1 MWNTIFY
8 FFTSG
13 TFASAPSTSTTPAKA
28 QDEQNVSAD
37 TDILSP
43 TKDNLLIVSPYISR
57 PHLLDLKTLNR
68 SQIFLAKALTALS
81 PATHAYATVPYIE
94 AFNWE
99 AVFSSLAAAVK
110 EDAFQWTGQFFYI
123 VVFRSQVPPS
133 TDRSHLAELDKA
145 AHMEAMTSG
154 GLLKY
159 WFGLP
164 DGDGRN
170 LATCKL
176 LARSTGSRVPDIS
189 TGIWRRRE
197 DAAPGSSGEGHKA
210 AMRATIAM
218 YSEWDIERLKLVVRD
233 NVDTW
238 EIVPWED

>member
-8 FFTSG
+8 LFTSG
-13 TFASAPSTSTTPAKA
+13 SFASAASTSTTPAKA
-28 QDEQNVSAD
+28 QKEQNIWAD
-37 TDILSP
+37 EDTLS
-43 TKDNLLIVSPYISR
+43 TAKDNLLIVSPYTSR

-68 SQIFLAKALTALS
+68 SEIFLAKALTVLS
-81 PATHAYATVPYIE
+81 PVTHAYATVPYTE
-94 AFNWE
+94 SFNWE
-99 AVFSSLAAAVK
+99 DVFSSLAVAVK

-133 TDRSHLAELDKA
+133 TDRSHLAALDKT
-145 AHMEAMTSG
+145 AHMEAMRSG

-176 LARSTGSRVPDIS
+176 LARSAGSRVVDMLE
-189 TGIWRRRE
+189 GIWRRRE

-218 YSEWDIERLKLVVRD
+218 YSEWHIERLKLVVSD

>member
-13 TFASAPSTSTTPAKA
+13 SFGPAPSTPVTPAEV
-28 QDEQNVSAD
+28 QEEQSISAD
-37 TDILSP
+37 RENLSSAAEG
-43 TKDNLLIVSPYISR
+43 LLIVSPYTSR

-68 SQIFLAKALTALS
+68 AQVLLAKALTVLS
-81 PATHAYATVPYIE
+81 PTTHAYATVPYIE

-99 AVFSSLAAAVK
+99 AVFSSLATAVK
-110 EDAFQWTGQFFYI
+110 KDAFQWTGQSFYI

-133 TDRSHLAELDKA
+133 TDRSHLAALDRA
-145 AHMEAMTSG
+145 AHMEAMKSG

-164 DGDGRN
+164 DSDGRN

-176 LARSTGSRVPDIS
+176 LTQSAGSRIPDVLE
-189 TGIWRRRE
+189 GIWRRRE

-218 YSEWDIERLKLVVRD
+218 YSEWAIERLKLVVSN
-233 NVDTW
+233 NVDMW